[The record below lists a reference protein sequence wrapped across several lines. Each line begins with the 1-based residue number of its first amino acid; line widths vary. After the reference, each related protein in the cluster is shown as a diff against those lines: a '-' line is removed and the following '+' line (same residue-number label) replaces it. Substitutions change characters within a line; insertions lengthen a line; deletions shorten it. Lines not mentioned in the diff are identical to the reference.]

1 MKKNQH
7 GGPRKNQTG
16 RPKGSFV
23 TTTKKEETVVMR
35 IPLSKVKAVK
45 KLIAGEHKKINK

>member
-1 MKKNQH
+1 MRKKK
-7 GGPRKNQTG
+7 RKLG
-16 RPKGSFV
+16 RPVGSFV

-45 KLIAGEHKKINK
+45 KLIAGTNKQ